1 MTLGNTRLL
10 LTAPLLAL
18 LAGPLSACEELEDK
32 GSTSD
37 SGLGDD
43 DDDDDDDDTVVGDD
57 DDDGGIADLAVGTY
71 NGIAGGIVND
81 IDYDLTVVAETA
93 LSVTV
98 SGPGIDPFTIPL
110 VDEGGIIQ
118 QGQWN
123 EGSFRLDGDELEVSH
138 TLQGFNFDGM
148 RR

>member
-43 DDDDDDDDTVVGDD
+43 DDDDDTVVGDD
-57 DDDGGIADLAVGTY
+57 DDDDDSGLADLAEGTY

-81 IDYDLTVVAETA
+81 IDYDLTVIAETA

-98 SGPGIDPFTIPL
+98 SGPGIDAFTIPL
-110 VDEGGIIQ
+110 VEDGGIIQ

-123 EGSFRLDGDELEVSH
+123 EGSFQLDGDLLQVSH
-138 TLQGFNFDGM
+138 TMQGFNFEGT
-148 RR
+148 RL